1 MDDRKLLK
9 TGIAG
14 TVITAICCAT
24 PVLAV
29 VLGTLGLGAWLG
41 WSDYVLISALVG
53 FIGLTASAVAR
64 QRRRQR
70 GLRDQDG

>member
-1 MDDRKLLK
+1 MDDQKLLK

-14 TVITAICCAT
+14 TIITAICCAT

-29 VLGTLGLGAWLG
+29 VLGALGLGAWLG
-41 WSDYVLISALVG
+41 WSDYVLVPVLVV
-53 FIGLTASAVAR
+53 FVGLTAYAVAR
-64 QRRRQR
+64 RRRRER

>member
-9 TGIAG
+9 VGIAG

-29 VLGTLGLGAWLG
+29 VLGALGLGKWLG
-41 WSDYVLISALVG
+41 WSDYVLVPALVV
-53 FIGLTASAVAR
+53 FVGLTAYAVVG
-64 QRRRQR
+64 RRRRGR
-70 GLRDQDG
+70 GLQDQDG